1 MIKNII
7 WFLKD
12 YRWVNMRWLGIY
24 LIALPIPFLGFLGNK
39 RFACAVTIISFGL
52 FFVFWTI
59 NAVEIIKHNINNKF
73 KHEKKR
79 NFWGTSAVFTGIYLI
94 IADLTLPTIKFIYYE
109 FLLGDVPFS
118 MEVLKSIFMLHSVI
132 ILFAHLSYI
141 NQHKL

>member
-1 MIKNII
+1 MVKNVI

-12 YRWVNMRWLGIY
+12 CKWVGMRWLGIY
-24 LIALPIPFLGFLGNK
+24 ILSTLVPFLGFFGGK
-39 RFACAVTIISFGL
+39 RFSSIVIIISFGL
-52 FFVFWTI
+52 LILFFIIDITEATVY
-59 NAVEIIKHNINNKF
+59 AVKNKF
-73 KHEKKR
+73 KHEKRK
-79 NFWGTSAVFTGIYLI
+79 NFWVTSAVFTGIYLI